1 MVAPTL
7 SIGQWRYHYVVR
19 RICGEVAEMRQA
31 VAMRAGV
38 PMSEQLPEQV
48 DVAIVGGGFAG
59 IGMAIALLRAGRSDF
74 VVLERD
80 TEVGGTWW
88 QNTYPGCQCDVP
100 SNLYSFSYALNPD
113 WSQTFALQPEIGAYL
128 RKVADDFGV
137 RPYVRTRTEVHD
149 AAWDEQTRRWRIET
163 SRGAL
168 TARVLVAGMG
178 GLCEP
183 SVPRIPGADEFHG
196 LVFHTARWDHDAEL
210 AGKRVA
216 VIGTGASAVQVVP
229 RIQPL
234 VQQLSVF
241 QRTPPWI
248 LPHPGRATRPRER
261 ALFKALPLVQ
271 KLIRGAIYW
280 GRECYVLPFRFHRL
294 SRIPQAMALRHLER
308 QVPDPVLRE
317 QLTPRYETGCKRILM
332 SDEYFPALQQPNA
345 ELVTHAIERITPSGV
360 VTADG
365 VEHPADAIVW
375 GTGFHTTDPPYVEWL
390 RGRGGRT
397 LGEHWREHGMQA
409 LRGTTVAGFPNLF
422 TLAGPNTLLGHNS
435 VVFMIESQIAYV
447 IDALWTLDAQGA
459 VACEPT
465 AQAQAAFNATVQRR
479 LRNTVWAKG
488 GCASWYLDAH
498 GRNTTL
504 WPGSSWTFRRA
515 TRRFAPAEYELL
527 EPVEQPARALT
538 GVC

>member
-1 MVAPTL
+1 VTASGSEAADAT
-7 SIGQWRYHYVVR
+7 GQA
-19 RICGEVAEMRQA
+19 GE
-31 VAMRAGV
+31 
-38 PMSEQLPEQV
+38 LPDRV

-59 IGMAIALLRAGRSDF
+59 VGMAIALLRAGRTDF

-80 TEVGGTWW
+80 GDVGGTWH

-100 SNLYSFSYALNPD
+100 SNLYSFSFAPNAE
-113 WSQTFALQPEIGAYL
+113 WSQTFPLQPEIGAYL
-128 RKVADDFGV
+128 KRVADDFGV
-137 RPYVRTRTEVHD
+137 RPYVRTHTDVHD
-149 AAWDEQTRRWRIET
+149 AAWDEQSQRWRVET
-163 SRGAL
+163 SRGTL

-178 GLCEP
+178 GLSEP
-183 SVPRIPGADEFHG
+183 AIPDIPGAGEFAG
-196 LVFHTARWDHDAEL
+196 PAFHTARWRHDVDL
-210 AGKRVA
+210 TDKRVA

-229 RIQPL
+229 CIQPQVAHL
-234 VQQLSVF
+234 DVF

-248 LPHPGRATRPRER
+248 MPHPGRPTRPRER
-261 ALFKALPLVQ
+261 ALFRALPLVQ
-271 KLIRGAIYW
+271 KLVRGAIYW
-280 GRECYVLPFRFHRL
+280 GRECYVLPFRFHRF

-308 QVPDPVLRE
+308 QVADPVLRE
-317 QLTPRYETGCKRILM
+317 QLTPRYEIGCKRILM

-345 ELVTHAIERITPSGV
+345 ELVTSAIERITPTGV

-375 GTGFHTTDPPYVEWL
+375 GTGFRVTDMPYVAWL
-390 RGRGGRT
+390 RGRDGRT
-397 LGEHWREHGMQA
+397 LGDVWDEHGMQA

-422 TLAGPNTLLGHNS
+422 MLVGPNTGLGHNS
-435 VVFMIESQIAYV
+435 IVFMIESQIAYAM
-447 IDALWTLDAQGA
+447 DALRTLDAQGA

-465 AQAQAAFNATVQRR
+465 PRAQDAFNAAVQRR
-479 LRNTVWAKG
+479 MRGTVWTKG

-515 TRRFAPAEYELL
+515 TRRFEAAEYALL
-527 EPVEQPARALT
+527 APREATARSLA

>member
-1 MVAPTL
+1 
-7 SIGQWRYHYVVR
+7 
-19 RICGEVAEMRQA
+19 
-31 VAMRAGV
+31 
-38 PMSEQLPEQV
+38 MSGHIPDHV

-59 IGMAIALLRAGRSDF
+59 IGTAIALLRAGRTDF

-80 TEVGGTWW
+80 SEVGGTWW

-100 SNLYSFSYALNPD
+100 SNLYSFSFALNPA
-113 WSQTFALQPEIGAYL
+113 WSQTFPLQPEIGLYVTQ
-128 RKVADDFGV
+128 VADDFGV
-137 RPYVRTRTEVHD
+137 RPYVRTHTDVHG
-149 AAWDEQTRRWRIET
+149 AAWDEQTQRWRIET
-163 SRGAL
+163 SRGVL

-178 GLCEP
+178 GLSEP
-183 SVPRIPGADEFHG
+183 SIPHIEGAERFAG
-196 LVFHTARWDHDAEL
+196 PAFHTAHWDHDVDL
-210 AGKRVA
+210 TGKRVA

-229 RIQPL
+229 RIQPQVAHL
-234 VQQLSVF
+234 DVF

-248 LPHPGRATRPRER
+248 MPHPGRATRPRER
-261 ALFKALPLVQ
+261 ALFKALPFVQ

-280 GRECYVLPFRFHRL
+280 GRECYVLPFRFHRF
-294 SRIPQAMALRHLER
+294 SRIPQAMALRHVER

-317 QLTPRYETGCKRILM
+317 QLTPRYEIGCKRILM

-345 ELVTHAIERITPSGV
+345 ALVTTAIERITPSGV

-375 GTGFHTTDPPYVEWL
+375 GTGFHTTDLPYVDWL

-422 TLAGPNTLLGHNS
+422 LLVGPNTLLGHTS

-447 IDALWTLDAQGA
+447 MDALRTLDAQA
-459 VACEPT
+459 AIACEPT
-465 AQAQAAFNATVQRR
+465 PQAQVAFNATVQRR
-479 LRNTVWAKG
+479 MRNTVWAKG
-488 GCASWYLDAH
+488 GCSSWYLDVH

-515 TRRFAPAEYELL
+515 TRRFDPAEYELL
-527 EPVEQPARALT
+527 APVEAQAAPLA

>member
-1 MVAPTL
+1 MT
-7 SIGQWRYHYVVR
+7 
-19 RICGEVAEMRQA
+19 E
-31 VAMRAGV
+31 
-38 PMSEQLPEQV
+38 LPDHV
-48 DVAIVGGGFAG
+48 DIAIVGGGFAG
-59 IGMAIALLRAGRSDF
+59 VGMAIALLRAGRSDF

-80 TEVGGTWW
+80 GDVGGTWH

-100 SNLYSFSYALNPD
+100 SNLYSFSFAPNPE

-128 RKVADDFGV
+128 KRVADDFGV
-137 RPYVRTRTEVHD
+137 RPHVRANAEVHD
-149 AAWDEQTRRWRIET
+149 AAWDEQAQRWRVET
-163 SRGAL
+163 ARGAL

-178 GLCEP
+178 GLSEP
-183 SVPRIPGADEFHG
+183 AIPSIPGAESFDG
-196 LVFHTARWDHDAEL
+196 PAFHTARWDHDVDL

-248 LPHPGRATRPRER
+248 MPHPGRAVRPRER
-261 ALFKALPLVQ
+261 RIFKLLPAVQ
-271 KLIRGAIYW
+271 KLVRGAIYW
-280 GRECYVLPFRFHRL
+280 GRECYVLPFKFHRL
-294 SRIPQAMALRHLER
+294 SAVPERMARAHLEK
-308 QVPDPVLRE
+308 QVADPVLRE
-317 QLTPRYETGCKRILM
+317 QLTPRYEIGCKRILM
-332 SDEYFPALQQPNA
+332 SDEYLPALQQPNA
-345 ELVTHAIERITPSGV
+345 ALVTEAIARIVPNGI

-375 GTGFHTTDPPYVEWL
+375 GTGFRVTDMPYVEWL
-390 RGRGGRT
+390 RGRDGRV
-397 LGEHWREHGMQA
+397 LGDLWREQGMQG

-422 TLAGPNTLLGHNS
+422 MLVGPNTGLGHNS
-435 VVFMIESQIAYV
+435 IVFMIESQLAYV
-447 IDALWTLDAQGA
+447 MDALRALDAHGA
-459 VACEPT
+459 VACDPHAH
-465 AQAQAAFNATVQRR
+465 AQEAFNADVQRR
-479 LRNTVWAKG
+479 MRRTVWTQG

-515 TRRFAPAEYELL
+515 TRRFDLAEYELL
-527 EPVEQPARALT
+527 APSPAAAPALT

>member
-1 MVAPTL
+1 MASERVQMAGGDAGTSADAAL
-7 SIGQWRYHYVVR
+7 SDH
-19 RICGEVAEMRQA
+19 
-31 VAMRAGV
+31 
-38 PMSEQLPEQV
+38 V

-59 IGMAIALLRAGRSDF
+59 LGMAIRLLEAGRRDF

-80 TEVGGTWW
+80 AEVGGTWW

-100 SNLYSFSYALNPD
+100 SNLYSFSFAPNPE
-113 WSQTFALQPEIGAYL
+113 WTQTFALQPEIGAYL

-137 RPYVRTRTEVHD
+137 RPWIRTRTTVTG
-149 AAWDEQTRRWRIET
+149 AAWDEQARRWRVET

-178 GLCEP
+178 GLSEP
-183 SVPRIPGADEFHG
+183 SIPSIPGAETFG
-196 LVFHTARWDHDAEL
+196 GPAFHTARWGQDADL

-229 RIQPL
+229 RLQPQVAHL
-234 VQQLSVF
+234 TVF

-248 LPHPGRATRPRER
+248 MPHPGRPTRPRER
-261 ALFKALPLVQ
+261 ALFRALPPLQ
-271 KLIRGAIYW
+271 KLARGAVYW
-280 GRECYVLPFRFHRL
+280 GRETFVLPFRFHRL
-294 SRIPQAMALRHLER
+294 SRLPERIARAHLER
-308 QVPDPVLRE
+308 QVQDPVLRDK
-317 QLTPRYETGCKRILM
+317 LTPRYEIGCKRILM

-345 ELVTHAIERITPSGV
+345 ALVTDAISHITPTGV

-375 GTGFHTTDPPYVEWL
+375 GTGFHVTDLPYVEWV
-390 RGRGGRT
+390 RGCDGRT
-397 LGEHWREHGMQA
+397 LGDVWRAHGMQG

-422 TLAGPNTLLGHNS
+422 LLVGPNTGLGHNS
-435 VVFMIESQIAYV
+435 IVFMIESQVTYV
-447 IDALWTLDAQGA
+447 MDALRTMEQRGA
-459 VACEPT
+459 VACDARAA
-465 AQAQAAFNATVQRR
+465 AQEAFNAALQRR
-479 LRNTVWAKG
+479 MRGTVWTQG

-504 WPGSSWTFRRA
+504 WPGTSWSFRRA
-515 TRRFAPAEYELL
+515 TRRFDPAEHELLAPLPAAAPAL
-527 EPVEQPARALT
+527 A

>member
-1 MVAPTL
+1 MTD
-7 SIGQWRYHYVVR
+7 
-19 RICGEVAEMRQA
+19 
-31 VAMRAGV
+31 
-38 PMSEQLPEQV
+38 LPDHV

-59 IGMAIALLRAGRSDF
+59 IGMAIALLRAGRTDF

-80 TEVGGTWW
+80 GDVGGTWH

-100 SNLYSFSYALNPD
+100 SNLYSFSFAPNAE
-113 WSQTFALQPEIGAYL
+113 WSQTFALQPEIGVYL
-128 RKVADDFGV
+128 KRVADDFGV
-137 RPYVRTRTEVHD
+137 RPYVRTRTDVHD
-149 AAWDEQTRRWRIET
+149 AAWDEQARRWRIET

-178 GLCEP
+178 GLSEP
-183 SVPRIPGADEFHG
+183 AIPQIEGADSFAG
-196 LVFHTARWDHDAEL
+196 PAFHTARWNHDVDL

-229 RIQPL
+229 RIQPQ
-234 VQQLSVF
+234 VGQLSVF

-248 LPHPGRATRPRER
+248 MPHPGRLTRPRER
-261 ALFKALPLVQ
+261 ALFRALPRVQ
-271 KLIRGAIYW
+271 KLVRGATYW
-280 GRECYVLPFRFHRL
+280 GRECYVLPFRFHRF

-317 QLTPRYETGCKRILM
+317 RLTPRYEIGCKRILM

-345 ELVTHAIERITPSGV
+345 ELVTTAIERITPTGV
-360 VTADG
+360 MTADG

-375 GTGFHTTDPPYVEWL
+375 GTGFRVTEMPYVGWL
-390 RGRGGRT
+390 RGRDGRT
-397 LGEHWREHGMQA
+397 LGEHWREHGMQG

-422 TLAGPNTLLGHNS
+422 MLVGPNTGLGHNS
-435 VVFMIESQIAYV
+435 IVFIIESQIAYV
-447 IDALWTLDAQGA
+447 MDALRTMEAQGA

-465 AQAQAAFNATVQRR
+465 EQAQAAFNTTVQRR
-479 LRNTVWAKG
+479 MRNTVWTKG

-504 WPGSSWTFRRA
+504 WPGSSWTFRLA
-515 TRRFAPAEYELL
+515 TRCFDRGEYELIA
-527 EPVEQPARALT
+527 PVEAPTPALAALS
-538 GVC
+538 

>member
-1 MVAPTL
+1 MT
-7 SIGQWRYHYVVR
+7 
-19 RICGEVAEMRQA
+19 E
-31 VAMRAGV
+31 
-38 PMSEQLPEQV
+38 LPDHV
-48 DVAIVGGGFAG
+48 DVAIAGGGFAG
-59 IGMAIALLRAGRSDF
+59 VGMAIALLKAGRRDF

-80 TEVGGTWW
+80 GDVGGTWH

-100 SNLYSFSYALNPD
+100 SNLYSFSFAPNAE

-128 RKVADDFGV
+128 KRVADDFGV
-137 RPYVRTRTEVHD
+137 RPYVRTHTTVTA
-149 AAWDEQTRRWRIET
+149 AAWDEQAQRWRIET

-178 GLCEP
+178 GLSEP
-183 SVPRIPGADEFHG
+183 AIPRIPGAETFAG
-196 LVFHTARWDHDAEL
+196 PAFHTARWDHDAAL

-229 RIQPL
+229 RIQPQ
-234 VQQLSVF
+234 VRQLSVF

-248 LPHPGRATRPRER
+248 MPHPGRATRPRER
-261 ALFKALPLVQ
+261 ALFRALPALQQLV
-271 KLIRGAIYW
+271 RGAIYW
-280 GRECYVLPFRFHRL
+280 GRECYLLPFRFHRL
-294 SRIPQAMALRHLER
+294 SRIPRAMALKHLAA
-308 QVPDPVLRE
+308 QVADPRLRE
-317 QLTPRYETGCKRILM
+317 QLTPRYEIGCKRILM

-345 ELVTHAIERITPSGV
+345 ELVTTAIERITPTGV

-375 GTGFHTTDPPYVEWL
+375 GTGFRVTDMPYVEWL
-390 RGRGGRT
+390 RGRDGRT
-397 LGEHWREHGMQA
+397 LGDVWRERGMQG

-422 TLAGPNTLLGHNS
+422 MLVGPNTGLGHNS
-435 VVFMIESQIAYV
+435 IVFMIESQIAYV
-447 IDALWTLDAQGA
+447 MDALRTLDARQA
-459 VACEPT
+459 VACDPT
-465 AQAQAAFNATVQRR
+465 PAAQAAFNATVQRR
-479 LRNTVWAKG
+479 MRGTVWTQG

-515 TRRFAPAEYELL
+515 TRRFDPAEYELL
-527 EPVEQPARALT
+527 TPVAATAPALA